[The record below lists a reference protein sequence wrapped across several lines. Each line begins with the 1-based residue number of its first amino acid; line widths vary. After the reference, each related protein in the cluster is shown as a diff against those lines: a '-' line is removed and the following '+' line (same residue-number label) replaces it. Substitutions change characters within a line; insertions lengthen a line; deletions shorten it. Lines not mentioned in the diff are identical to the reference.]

1 MRRAAKVD
9 ANQPQIVAALRD
21 VGASV
26 QPLHAVG
33 KGCPDL
39 LVGFRGVNHLLEVK
53 DGSLPPSARK
63 LTEAQEEWH
72 PSWRGNAVVVKSVD
86 EALEAIGVDSFRA
99 LHKRM
104 IGDVNG

>member
-1 MRRAAKVD
+1 MPRARKVD
-9 ANQPQIVAALRD
+9 ANQAQIVGALRD

-26 QPLHAVG
+26 QPLHTVG

-39 LVGFRGVNHLLEVK
+39 AVGFKGRNYFLEAK
-53 DGSLPPSARK
+53 DGSLSPSRRK
-63 LTEAQEEWH
+63 LTPDQEEWH
-72 PSWRGNAVVVKSVD
+72 RTWRGHVVVVNSVD
-86 EALEAIGVDSFRA
+86 EALTAIGVDSFRA

>member
-9 ANQPQIVAALRD
+9 RNQPEIVGALRA

-26 QPLHAVG
+26 EPLHAVG

-53 DGSLPPSARK
+53 DGDLPPSARK
-63 LTEAQEEWH
+63 LTDAQADWH
-72 PSWRGNAVVVKSVD
+72 PAWRGQVAVVTNVD
-86 EALEAIGVDSFRA
+86 EALKAIGVDSFRD
-99 LHKRM
+99 LHRRM
-104 IGDVNG
+104 IGDVND

>member
-9 ANQPQIVAALRD
+9 ANQPDIVARLRD

-63 LTEAQEEWH
+63 LTEAQAEWH
-72 PSWRGNAVVVKSVD
+72 PAWRGNVVVVNNVA
-86 EALEAIGVDSFRA
+86 EAMKAIGVDCYRDLRNRIVGKDA
-99 LHKRM
+99 E
-104 IGDVNG
+104 

>member
-1 MRRAAKVD
+1 MRRASKVD

-39 LVGFRGVNHLLEVK
+39 LAGFRGVNYLLEVK

-63 LTEAQEEWH
+63 LTDAQAEWH
-72 PSWRGNAVVVKSVD
+72 PSWRGNVVVVNSVD

>member
-9 ANQPQIVAALRD
+9 RNQPEIVGALRA

-26 QPLHAVG
+26 EPLHAVG

-63 LTEAQEEWH
+63 LTEAQQQWH
-72 PSWRGNAVVVKSVD
+72 PSWRGNVVVVKSVD
-86 EALEAIGVDSFRA
+86 EAMKAIGVDSYSG
-99 LHKRM
+99 LHARI
-104 IGDVNG
+104 IGDING

>member
-9 ANQPQIVAALRD
+9 ANQSQIVAALRD

-33 KGCPDL
+33 QGCPDL
-39 LVGFRGVNHLLEVK
+39 LVGFRGQCFTLECK

-63 LTEAQEEWH
+63 LTEAQKWWH
-72 PSWRGNAVVVKSVD
+72 MNWRGHVVVVKSVD